1 MFKTLS
7 AVAVAALTLV
17 GGANAATMRTIDLF
31 STNQATV
38 SDNTVNG
45 FVRSS
50 QVGAAGDVT
59 ILGGFREM
67 IADLKS
73 NGSANVTQGS
83 RRIDMTVDG
92 GVMDFSTSTS
102 SSGTGIVRWD
112 GATQSTPGNDTTA
125 AQGIDVIGLQ
135 ILGVGLDLGDV
146 NSDSFEIQ
154 TVFSD
159 GGFKFTIEAYTDA
172 NNWSKVEI
180 TAIEH
185 LVPTTTYVPLSAFLA
200 CGYMDAEVT
209 VTCANGNNFLNAVNF
224 DNLGALQVIIDPT
237 GTRTSLDL
245 TLNQILVVPEPT
257 GIALVGLALLGAG
270 LASRRRKA

>member
-31 STNQATV
+31 STDQATV

-50 QVGAAGDVT
+50 QVGAAGDAT

-67 IADLKS
+67 IADLKN
-73 NGSANVTQGS
+73 NGSANVIQGS
-83 RRIDMTVDG
+83 RRLDMTVAG
-92 GVMDFSTSTS
+92 GVMDFSTSS
-102 SSGTGIVRWD
+102 LASGTGIVRWD
-112 GATQSTPGNDTTA
+112 GVTQSTPGNDTTA
-125 AQGIDVIGLQ
+125 AQAINAIGLQ
-135 ILGVGLDLGDV
+135 TAPGVGLDLGDV
-146 NSDSFEIQ
+146 NTDSFEIQ

-159 GGFKFTIEAYTDA
+159 GGFRFSIEAYTDA

-180 TAIEH
+180 TSLEH
-185 LVPTTTYVPLSAFLA
+185 LVPTTSYVPLSSFLA
-200 CGYMDAEVT
+200 CGFVNAT
-209 VTCANGNNFLNAVNF
+209 ITITCANGTDFVDF
-224 DNLGALQVIIDPT
+224 DNLGALQVVIDPT

-245 TLNQILVVPEPT
+245 TLNQVLVVPEPT